1 MCTAIAYKADSFYF
15 GRNLDYERGFGEQI
29 VITPRNYEFN
39 MRSGIKMESHYA
51 MIGVATV
58 MDGYPLY
65 YDGLNEKGLCI
76 AGLNFV
82 GNAVYQDEKDGCS
95 NIAQFEVI
103 PWFLGKCA
111 SVREMRQLLKE
122 TNITKTQFADNLPAA
137 QLHWIAADKEEC
149 IVIETTKDGMTVYD
163 NPIGV
168 LTNNP
173 PFPLQLFSLNNYI
186 KLSPEN
192 PKSADWSGQELAA
205 YSRGMG
211 AMGLPGDLSSQS
223 RFIRASFVKKC
234 LICEEGSSG
243 VNQFFHMLDSVKQVR
258 GCCITDDGEYEY
270 TLYSSCCDADKGIY
284 HITTYEDRSIRSFD
298 MNSADLSGKD
308 LFVYNF

>member
-103 PWFLGKCA
+103 PWFLGRCS
-111 SVREMRQLLKE
+111 SVSQMRQLLKE

-173 PFPLQLFSLNNYI
+173 PFPIQLFSLNNYI
-186 KLSPEN
+186 KLSPKN
-192 PKSADWSGQELAA
+192 PK
-205 YSRGMG
+205 
-211 AMGLPGDLSSQS
+211 
-223 RFIRASFVKKC
+223 IRAIFSWYWCYGFTGRFVLTISFYKSVICKKMFNMRGRLKC
-234 LICEEGSSG
+234 CK
-243 VNQFFHMLDSVKQVR
+243 SVFPYAR
-258 GCCITDDGEYEY
+258 
-270 TLYSSCCDADKGIY
+270 
-284 HITTYEDRSIRSFD
+284 
-298 MNSADLSGKD
+298 
-308 LFVYNF
+308 